1 MLVDREGDTARV
13 GIMET
18 KVEKVEKVEKFEDF
32 LDIPAFYTHYA
43 G

>member
-18 KVEKVEKVEKFEDF
+18 KVEKVEKFKDF